1 MAPGELVG
9 VEVPGD
15 ETFATIILRKGET
28 FECSVQA
35 QNWCQLLSN
44 RSDSIEIYIPGKD
57 FSNSSLII
65 HDSRSFV
72 MADDVS
78 SPAKTNAIVIIG
90 VLFSVA
96 ALLLFSILVVYFTLI
111 AQHRRYN
118 NIMTIF

>member
-1 MAPGELVG
+1 
-9 VEVPGD
+9 
-15 ETFATIILRKGET
+15 
-28 FECSVQA
+28 
-35 QNWCQLLSN
+35 
-44 RSDSIEIYIPGKD
+44 
-57 FSNSSLII
+57 
-65 HDSRSFV
+65 